1 MAVEWRTVG
10 QERMGDSSSEIRTK
24 MASTLVSTTEGGRMS
39 HTVICMTKSTLEIV
53 EISPDKQYTAVD
65 NIQWQCVL
73 T

>member
-10 QERMGDSSSEIRTK
+10 QERMGDLSSEIRTE
-24 MASTLVSTTEGGRMS
+24 MASTLVSATEGGRMS
-39 HTVICMTKSTLEIV
+39 HTAVCMTKSTLEIA

-65 NIQWQCVL
+65 NIQWQRVS